1 MPLRRPWV
9 LASLSALLLAGL
21 GLFVYDGYTSEQ
33 PEGETTQQRLQV
45 APESRLLRLAAMP
58 PGQKAESAVVL
69 IGDGLG
75 FAGIEAGRLLSRG
88 IGGHLELDRMPVAG
102 WSTTRHFG
110 GLVTDSAAGATA
122 LFTGQK
128 TLNGHLSVDQK
139 GQVLATLAEAARKKG
154 KSVGVL
160 TDSYLWD
167 ATPSALIVHNK
178 TRRDTAGIARAM
190 AASGYELLIG
200 CEARRFADDDRGGPL
215 EAEFRQQGYAIA
227 GDLESLEKAGPGRLL
242 GLFPA
247 GSITPKKGESLL
259 PRLAAWAIN
268 RLAQNPQGYLL
279 LIETEETDTGGHQ
292 NDLDQL
298 VRGVVALD
306 GALKETLARAEKDGK
321 TLVVLTA
328 DHETGGLAL
337 LGGGAGQGLRY
348 TWATEDHNAEP
359 VPLLAYG
366 PGAEHFAGTRDNTEV
381 AVGLRLALD
390 LP

>member
-21 GLFVYDGYTSEQ
+21 GLLVYDGYTNEQ
-33 PEGETTQQRLQV
+33 PEGETTQQRLLV
-45 APESRLLRLAAMP
+45 APESKLLRLAAMP

-102 WSTTRHFG
+102 WSTTRHLG

-122 LFTGQK
+122 LFTGKK
-128 TLNGHLSVDQK
+128 TLNGHLSVDEK

-200 CEARRFADDDRGGPL
+200 CEARRFADDDRGGSI
-215 EAEFRQQGYAIA
+215 EVHFQQQGYTVA
-227 GDLESLEKAGPGRLL
+227 GDFKALENASSKKVL

-247 GSITPKKGESLL
+247 GSITPQKGESLL
-259 PRLAAWAIN
+259 PRLAAWAMS

-279 LIETEETDTGGHQ
+279 LIETEETDTGGHE

-306 GALKETLARAEKDGK
+306 FALEETLARAEEDGK

-337 LGGGAGQGLRY
+337 LGGGAGQPLRY

-366 PGAEHFAGTRDNTEV
+366 PGAEHFTGIRDNTEV
-381 AVGLRLALD
+381 AQGLRLALD

>member
-1 MPLRRPWV
+1 MSLRRPWV
-9 LASLSALLLAGL
+9 LASLLVVVLAGV
-21 GLFVYDGYTSEQ
+21 GVFVHDRFAGDEPQ
-33 PEGETTQQRLQV
+33 GQTTKQRLQV
-45 APESRLLRLAAMP
+45 APEARLLRLAPVP
-58 PGQKAESAVVL
+58 PGEKAESAVVL

-102 WSTTRHFG
+102 WSTTRHLA
-110 GLVTDSAAGATA
+110 GLATDSAAGATA
-122 LFTGQK
+122 LFTGRK
-128 TLNGHLSVDQK
+128 TLNGQLSVDEK

-154 KSVGVL
+154 KSVGIL

-167 ATPSALIVHNK
+167 ATPAALIVHNK
-178 TRRDTAGIARAM
+178 TRRDTLGIARAM
-190 AASGYELLIG
+190 AASGYELLVG

-215 EAEFRQQGYAIA
+215 EAEFRQQGYGIA
-227 GDLESLEKAGPGRLL
+227 GDLESLQKAAPGRVL

-247 GSITPKKGESLL
+247 GNISPKRGESLL
-259 PRLAAWAIN
+259 PRLAAWAIT

-279 LIETEETDTGGHQ
+279 LIETEETDNGGHQ
-292 NDLDQL
+292 NELDQV

-306 GALKETLARAEKDGK
+306 GALRETLAVAEKHGK

-337 LGGGAGQGLRY
+337 LGGGAGQPLRY
-348 TWATEDHNAEP
+348 TWATDDHNAEP

-366 PGAEHFAGTRDNTEV
+366 PGAEHFAGIRDNTEV
-381 AVGLRLALD
+381 ATGLRLALD